1 MYSIK
6 VRENILI
13 AHSLPGE
20 VFGPAQNMH
29 GATYLVDA
37 EFFTDKLN
45 EYNIIMDLGV
55 VMKILKETLKVYNYK
70 NLDEV
75 EEFKNIITSTEFL
88 AKNIF
93 DKILNKLKSDYPND
107 YKILKK
113 IKISLQESNR
123 FSICHLGNVNNQN
136 KLSVF
141 QANNLIIHVD
151 ILDLIDTY
159 KNTIFKKIT
168 K

>member
-13 AHSLPGE
+13 AHSLPGD

-45 EYNIIMDLGV
+45 KYNIIMDLGV
-55 VMKILKETLKVYNYK
+55 VTTILKETLKVYNYK

-75 EEFKNIITSTEFL
+75 EEFKDIITSTEFL
-88 AKNIF
+88 AKNIC
-93 DKILNKLKSDYPND
+93 DKILNKLKIDYPND
-107 YKILKK
+107 YRILKK
-113 IKISLQESNR
+113 IKISLQESN
-123 FSICHLGNVNNQN
+123 V
-136 KLSVF
+136 
-141 QANNLIIHVD
+141 AWA
-151 ILDLIDTY
+151 TY
-159 KNTIFKKIT
+159 EQQIN
-168 K
+168 

>member
-37 EFFTDKLN
+37 EFFTDKIN

-55 VMKILKETLKVYNYK
+55 VTTILKETLKVYNYK
-70 NLDEV
+70 NLDEID
-75 EEFKNIITSTEFL
+75 EFQNIITSTEFL
-88 AKNIF
+88 AKNICN
-93 DKILNKLKSDYPND
+93 KILNKLQNDYPND

-113 IKISLQESNR
+113 IKISLQESN
-123 FSICHLGNVNNQN
+123 V
-136 KLSVF
+136 
-141 QANNLIIHVD
+141 AWA
-151 ILDLIDTY
+151 TY
-159 KNTIFKKIT
+159 EQQIN
-168 K
+168 

>member
-45 EYNIIMDLGV
+45 EYNIIMDLGLV
-55 VMKILKETLKVYNYK
+55 TTILKDTLKVYNYK

-75 EEFKNIITSTEFL
+75 DEFKDIITSTEFL
-88 AKNIF
+88 AKNICE
-93 DKILNKLKSDYPND
+93 KILNKLQSEHPND

-113 IKISLQESNR
+113 IKISLQESN
-123 FSICHLGNVNNQN
+123 V
-136 KLSVF
+136 
-141 QANNLIIHVD
+141 AWA
-151 ILDLIDTY
+151 TY
-159 KNTIFKKIT
+159 EQQIN
-168 K
+168 

>member
-37 EFFTDKLN
+37 EFFTDQLN
-45 EYNIIMDLGV
+45 EHNIIMDLGV
-55 VMKILKETLKVYNYK
+55 VTKILKDTLKVYNYK

-75 EEFKNIITSTEFL
+75 EEFNNIITSTEFL
-88 AKNIF
+88 AKNICE
-93 DKILNKLKSDYPND
+93 KIINRLKNDFPND
-107 YKILKK
+107 HNVLKK
-113 IKISLQESNR
+113 IKISLQESN
-123 FSICHLGNVNNQN
+123 V
-136 KLSVF
+136 
-141 QANNLIIHVD
+141 AWA
-151 ILDLIDTY
+151 TY
-159 KNTIFKKIT
+159 EQQIN
-168 K
+168 

>member
-13 AHSLPGE
+13 AHSLPGD

-55 VMKILKETLKVYNYK
+55 VTNILKNTLKIYNYK

-75 EEFKNIITSTEFL
+75 EEFKDIITSTEFL
-88 AKNIF
+88 AKNICN
-93 DKILNKLKSDYPND
+93 KILNKLQNDYPND

-113 IKISLQESNR
+113 IKISLQESN
-123 FSICHLGNVNNQN
+123 V
-136 KLSVF
+136 
-141 QANNLIIHVD
+141 AWA
-151 ILDLIDTY
+151 TY
-159 KNTIFKKIT
+159 EQQIN
-168 K
+168 

>member
-55 VMKILKETLKVYNYK
+55 VTTILKDTLKIYNYK
-70 NLDEV
+70 NLDEID
-75 EEFKNIITSTEFL
+75 EFQNIITSTEFL
-88 AKNIF
+88 AKNIY
-93 DKILNKLKSDYPND
+93 DKIVNKLKSDYPND
-107 YKILKK
+107 YRILKK
-113 IKISLQESNR
+113 IKISLQESN
-123 FSICHLGNVNNQN
+123 VAWATYEQ
-136 KLSVF
+136 
-141 QANNLIIHVD
+141 Q
-151 ILDLIDTY
+151 ID
-159 KNTIFKKIT
+159 K
-168 K
+168 

>member
-13 AHSLPGE
+13 AHSLPGD

-55 VMKILKETLKVYNYK
+55 VTTILKDTLKIYNYK

-75 EEFKNIITSTEFL
+75 DEFKDIITSTEFL
-88 AKNIF
+88 AKNICE
-93 DKILNKLKSDYPND
+93 KILNKLQNNYPDD
-107 YKILKK
+107 YKVLNK
-113 IKISLQESNR
+113 IKISLQESN
-123 FSICHLGNVNNQN
+123 V
-136 KLSVF
+136 
-141 QANNLIIHVD
+141 AWA
-151 ILDLIDTY
+151 TY
-159 KNTIFKKIT
+159 EQQIN
-168 K
+168 